1 MSKLAEIQEAVK
13 APKNKNNNFGKYK
26 YRNFEDICEA
36 VKPVLAKYDA
46 DLTVSDSVENI
57 GTRFY
62 IVATAT
68 LAVDGKTY
76 QAKGYA
82 REGESKTGM
91 DVAQL
96 TGACSSYARKYA
108 LCALFLIDGSED
120 FDEMDNRNEG
130 KPQAQE
136 PAAQPAQ
143 DAAQAQKPAAQPAQ
157 DAAQAQ
163 EEPDSDTRNFLVAM
177 KKLAAKNRQAY
188 LDALGN
194 MGYEGAA
201 DIPVERRREIYK
213 VIYDAVY
220 GATK

>member
-36 VKPVLAKYDA
+36 VKPVLAKFDA
-46 DLTVSDSVENI
+46 DLTVSDSIENV
-57 GTRFY
+57 GNRFY
-62 IVATAT
+62 LVATAT
-68 LAVDGKTY
+68 LSVDGKTY

-120 FDEMDNRNEG
+120 FDEMDNREEG
-130 KPQAQE
+130 KA
-136 PAAQPAQ
+136 
-143 DAAQAQKPAAQPAQ
+143 KPATAKDSKSDKLWEEKTGAKSTSEDKRPEDKRKQGFV
-157 DAAQAQ
+157 QAMQ
-163 EEPDSDTRNFLVAM
+163 GLIQRNKKVAY
-177 KKLAAKNRQAY
+177 A
-188 LDALGN
+188 ALGAQ
-194 MGYEGAA
+194 GYEKPE
-201 DIPVERRREIYK
+201 DVPLDRI
-213 VIYDAVY
+213 DAVY
-220 GATK
+220 RAVRQEFEK

>member
-13 APKNKNNNFGKYK
+13 APKNKNNSFGKYK

-36 VKPVLAKYDA
+36 VKPVLAKFDA
-46 DLTVSDSVENI
+46 DLTVSDSIENV
-57 GTRFY
+57 GNRFY
-62 IVATAT
+62 LVATAT
-68 LAVDGKTY
+68 LSVDGKTY

-130 KPQAQE
+130 KPQAQ
-136 PAAQPAQ
+136 
-143 DAAQAQKPAAQPAQ
+143 KPAAQPAQ
-157 DAAQAQ
+157 AQDADARPAQHAAQAQ

>member
-26 YRNFEDICEA
+26 YRNVEDICEA

-68 LAVDGKTY
+68 LSVDGKTY

-120 FDEMDNRNEG
+120 FDEMDNRDEARP
-130 KPQAQE
+130 KAADRSA
-136 PAAQPAQ
+136 PAPEQTQ
-143 DAAQAQKPAAQPAQ
+143 GQK
-157 DAAQAQ
+157 
-163 EEPDSDTRNFLVAM
+163 ESDTRNFMNAM
-177 KKLAAKNRQAY
+177 KALAQKNSAAY
-188 LDALGN
+188 MEA
-194 MGYEGAA
+194 MGRMGFESAA
-201 DIPVERRREIYK
+201 DIPVERRREIYT
-213 VIYDAVY
+213 VINDAVT

>member
-13 APKNKNNNFGKYK
+13 APKNKNNSFGKYK

-46 DLTVSDSVENI
+46 DLTVSDSIENV
-57 GTRFY
+57 GNRFY
-62 IVATAT
+62 LVATAT
-68 LAVDGKTY
+68 LSVDGKTY

-120 FDEMDNRNEG
+120 FDEMDNREEG
-130 KPQAQE
+130 KAKT
-136 PAAQPAQ
+136 ATAK
-143 DAAQAQKPAAQPAQ
+143 DSKS
-157 DAAQAQ
+157 DKLW
-163 EEPDSDTRNFLVAM
+163 EEKSKATSASEDKRKNGFVLAMQGLIQRNKNVAY
-177 KKLAAKNRQAY
+177 A
-188 LDALGN
+188 ALGAQ
-194 MGYEGAA
+194 GYEKPE
-201 DIPVERRREIYK
+201 DVPLDKIDDVYR
-213 VIYDAVY
+213 AVRQELE
-220 GATK
+220 K

>member
-13 APKNKNNNFGKYK
+13 APKNKNNSFGKYK

-36 VKPVLAKYDA
+36 VKPVLAKFDA
-46 DLTVSDSVENI
+46 DLTVSDSIENV
-57 GTRFY
+57 GNRFY
-62 IVATAT
+62 LVATAT

-130 KPQAQE
+130 KPQAQ
-136 PAAQPAQ
+136 
-143 DAAQAQKPAAQPAQ
+143 KPAAQPAQ
-157 DAAQAQ
+157 AQD
-163 EEPDSDTRNFLVAM
+163 EPDSDTRNFLVAM

>member
-68 LAVDGKTY
+68 LSVDGKNY

-108 LCALFLIDGSED
+108 LCALFLIDGSDD
-120 FDEMDNRNEG
+120 FDEMDNRDEARP
-130 KPQAQE
+130 KAADRSA
-136 PAAQPAQ
+136 PAPEQTQ
-143 DAAQAQKPAAQPAQ
+143 GQK
-157 DAAQAQ
+157 
-163 EEPDSDTRNFLVAM
+163 ESDTRNFMNAM
-177 KKLAAKNRQAY
+177 KALAQKNRAAY
-188 LDALGN
+188 MEA
-194 MGYEGAA
+194 MGHMGFESAA
-201 DIPVERRREIYK
+201 DIPVERRREIYT
-213 VIYDAVY
+213 VINDAVT

>member
-46 DLTVSDSVENI
+46 DLTVSDSVEAI

-68 LAVDGKTY
+68 LSVDGKSY

-82 REGESKTGM
+82 REGETKTGM

-120 FDEMDNRNEG
+120 FDSMDNRDEG
-130 KPQAQE
+130 RP
-136 PAAQPAQ
+136 
-143 DAAQAQKPAAQPAQ
+143 QAQKPTQPTQPAQ
-157 DAAQAQ
+157 TQG
-163 EEPDSDTRNFLVAM
+163 EMDSDTRNFLNAM
-177 KKLAAKNRQAY
+177 KALSQKNRKIY
-188 LDALGN
+188 IDS
-194 MGYEGAA
+194 MGQMGFESAA

-213 VIYDAVY
+213 AINDAVT

>member
-36 VKPVLAKYDA
+36 VKPVLAKFDA
-46 DLTVSDSVENI
+46 DLTVSDSIENV
-57 GTRFY
+57 GNRFY
-62 IVATAT
+62 LVATAT
-68 LAVDGKTY
+68 LLVDGKTY

-120 FDEMDNRNEG
+120 FDEMDNREEG
-130 KPQAQE
+130 KMR
-136 PAAQPAQ
+136 PATA
-143 DAAQAQKPAAQPAQ
+143 K
-157 DAAQAQ
+157 
-163 EEPDSDTRNFLVAM
+163 DSKSDKLWEDKRPEDKRKQGFVLAMQGLIQRNKKVAC
-177 KKLAAKNRQAY
+177 A
-188 LDALGN
+188 ALGAL
-194 MGYEGAA
+194 GYEKPE
-201 DIPVERRREIYK
+201 DVPLDKIDDVYR
-213 VIYDAVY
+213 AVRQEFE
-220 GATK
+220 K

>member
-13 APKNKNNNFGKYK
+13 APKNKNNSFGKYK

-130 KPQAQE
+130 KPQAQ
-136 PAAQPAQ
+136 
-143 DAAQAQKPAAQPAQ
+143 KPAAQPAQ

>member
-36 VKPVLAKYDA
+36 VKPVLAKFDA
-46 DLTVSDSVENI
+46 DLTVSDSIENV
-57 GTRFY
+57 GNRFY
-62 IVATAT
+62 LVATAT
-68 LAVDGKTY
+68 LSVDGKTY

-120 FDEMDNRNEG
+120 FDSMDNRDKPEQAHDTSSNAESKATADNTRKQGFLKAMEG
-130 KPQAQE
+130 LIQ
-136 PAAQPAQ
+136 
-143 DAAQAQKPAAQPAQ
+143 
-157 DAAQAQ
+157 
-163 EEPDSDTRNFLVAM
+163 
-177 KKLAAKNRQAY
+177 KNRKVAY
-188 LDALGN
+188 AALGSQ
-194 MGYEGAA
+194 GYENPE
-201 DIPVERRREIYK
+201 DVPLDRI
-213 VIYDAVY
+213 DAVY
-220 GATK
+220 RAVRQEFEK

>member
-13 APKNKNNNFGKYK
+13 APKNKNNSFGKYM

-143 DAAQAQKPAAQPAQ
+143 DAAQAQ
-157 DAAQAQ
+157 

-201 DIPVERRREIYK
+201 DIPVERRHEIYK

>member
-68 LAVDGKTY
+68 LSVDGKTY

-108 LCALFLIDGSED
+108 LCALFLIDGSDD
-120 FDEMDNRNEG
+120 FDEMDNRDEARP
-130 KPQAQE
+130 KAADRSA
-136 PAAQPAQ
+136 PAPEQTHG
-143 DAAQAQKPAAQPAQ
+143 QK
-157 DAAQAQ
+157 
-163 EEPDSDTRNFLVAM
+163 ESDTRNFMNAM
-177 KKLAAKNRQAY
+177 KVLAQKNRAAY
-188 LDALGN
+188 MEA
-194 MGYEGAA
+194 MGRMGFESAA
-201 DIPVERRREIYK
+201 DIPVERRREIYT
-213 VIYDAVY
+213 VINDAVT

>member
-13 APKNKNNNFGKYK
+13 APKNKNNSFGKYK

-46 DLTVSDSVENI
+46 DLTVSDSIENV
-57 GTRFY
+57 GNRFY
-62 IVATAT
+62 LVATAT
-68 LAVDGKTY
+68 LSVDGKTY

-120 FDEMDNRNEG
+120 FDEMDNRDEG
-130 KPQAQE
+130 KAL
-136 PAAQPAQ
+136 
-143 DAAQAQKPAAQPAQ
+143 AQKPAAQPAQ
-157 DAAQAQ
+157 AQD
-163 EEPDSDTRNFLVAM
+163 EPDSDTRNFLVAM

>member
-130 KPQAQE
+130 KPQAQ
-136 PAAQPAQ
+136 
-143 DAAQAQKPAAQPAQ
+143 KPAAQPAQ

>member
-13 APKNKNNNFGKYK
+13 APKNKNNSFGKYK

-36 VKPVLAKYDA
+36 VKPVLAKFDA
-46 DLTVSDSVENI
+46 DLTVSDSIENV
-57 GTRFY
+57 GNRFY
-62 IVATAT
+62 LVATAT
-68 LAVDGKTY
+68 LSVDGKTY

-130 KPQAQE
+130 KPDARPAQH
-136 PAAQPAQ
+136 AAKAQPAEK
-143 DAAQAQKPAAQPAQ
+143 AP
-157 DAAQAQ
+157 AQAQ

>member
-36 VKPVLAKYDA
+36 VKPVLAKFDA
-46 DLTVSDSVENI
+46 DLTVSDSIENV
-57 GTRFY
+57 GNRFY
-62 IVATAT
+62 LVATAT
-68 LAVDGKTY
+68 LSVDGKTY

-130 KPQAQE
+130 KPQAQ
-136 PAAQPAQ
+136 
-143 DAAQAQKPAAQPAQ
+143 KPAAQP
-157 DAAQAQ
+157 AQAQ

>member
-120 FDEMDNRNEG
+120 FDEMDNREEG
-130 KPQAQE
+130 KAK
-136 PAAQPAQ
+136 PATAKAQ
-143 DAAQAQKPAAQPAQ
+143 DADARPAQ
-157 DAAQAQ
+157 HAAQAQ

-177 KKLAAKNRQAY
+177 KKLAAKNRQEY

>member
-13 APKNKNNNFGKYK
+13 APKNKNNSFGKYK

-36 VKPVLAKYDA
+36 VKPVLAKFDA
-46 DLTVSDSVENI
+46 DLTVSDSIENV
-57 GTRFY
+57 GNRFY
-62 IVATAT
+62 LVATAT
-68 LAVDGKTY
+68 LSVDGKTY

-96 TGACSSYARKYA
+96 TGACSSYARKDA

-130 KPQAQE
+130 KPQAQ
-136 PAAQPAQ
+136 
-143 DAAQAQKPAAQPAQ
+143 KPAAQPAQ
-157 DAAQAQ
+157 AQD
-163 EEPDSDTRNFLVAM
+163 EPDSDTRNFLVAM

>member
-36 VKPVLAKYDA
+36 VKPVLAKFDA
-46 DLTVSDSVENI
+46 DLTVSDSIENV
-57 GTRFY
+57 GNRFY
-62 IVATAT
+62 LVATAT
-68 LAVDGKTY
+68 LSVDGKTY

-120 FDEMDNRNEG
+120 FDEMDNRDEG
-130 KPQAQE
+130 KA
-136 PAAQPAQ
+136 
-143 DAAQAQKPAAQPAQ
+143 KPATAK
-157 DAAQAQ
+157 DSKSDKLW
-163 EEPDSDTRNFLVAM
+163 EEKSKATSTSEDKRPGDKRKQGFVLAMQGLIQRNSKVAN
-177 KKLAAKNRQAY
+177 A
-188 LDALGN
+188 ALGAQ
-194 MGYEGAA
+194 GYEKPE
-201 DIPVERRREIYK
+201 DVPLDKIDDVYR
-213 VIYDAVY
+213 AVRQEFE
-220 GATK
+220 K

>member
-26 YRNFEDICEA
+26 YRNVEDIFEA

-62 IVATAT
+62 IVSTAT
-68 LAVDGKTY
+68 LSVDGKTY

-120 FDEMDNRNEG
+120 FDEMDNRDEARP
-130 KPQAQE
+130 KAADRSA
-136 PAAQPAQ
+136 PAPEQTKG
-143 DAAQAQKPAAQPAQ
+143 QK
-157 DAAQAQ
+157 
-163 EEPDSDTRNFLVAM
+163 ESDTRNFMNAM
-177 KKLAAKNRQAY
+177 KALAQKNREAY
-188 LDALGN
+188 MEA
-194 MGYEGAA
+194 MGRMGFESAA
-201 DIPVERRREIYK
+201 DIPVERRREIYT
-213 VIYDAVY
+213 VINDAVT

>member
-13 APKNKNNNFGKYK
+13 APKNKNNSFGKYK

-46 DLTVSDSVENI
+46 DLTVSDSIENV
-57 GTRFY
+57 GNRFY
-62 IVATAT
+62 LVATAT
-68 LAVDGKTY
+68 LSVDGKTY

-120 FDEMDNRNEG
+120 FDEMDNREEG
-130 KPQAQE
+130 KAKT
-136 PAAQPAQ
+136 ATAK
-143 DAAQAQKPAAQPAQ
+143 DSKS
-157 DAAQAQ
+157 DKLW
-163 EEPDSDTRNFLVAM
+163 EEKSKATSASEDKRKHGFVLAMQGLIQRNKNVAY
-177 KKLAAKNRQAY
+177 A
-188 LDALGN
+188 ALGAQ
-194 MGYEGAA
+194 GYEKPE
-201 DIPVERRREIYK
+201 DVPLDKIDDVYR
-213 VIYDAVY
+213 AVRQEFE
-220 GATK
+220 K

>member
-13 APKNKNNNFGKYK
+13 APKNKNNSFGKYK

-46 DLTVSDSVENI
+46 DLTVSDSIENV
-57 GTRFY
+57 GNRFY
-62 IVATAT
+62 LVATAT
-68 LAVDGKTY
+68 LSVDGKTY

-120 FDEMDNRNEG
+120 FDEMDNREEG
-130 KPQAQE
+130 KAK
-136 PAAQPAQ
+136 AATAK
-143 DAAQAQKPAAQPAQ
+143 DSKS
-157 DAAQAQ
+157 DKLW
-163 EEPDSDTRNFLVAM
+163 EEKSKATSTSEDKRPGDKRKQGFVLAMQGLIQRNKKVAY
-177 KKLAAKNRQAY
+177 A
-188 LDALGN
+188 ALGAQ
-194 MGYEGAA
+194 GYEKPE
-201 DIPVERRREIYK
+201 DVPLDKIDDVYR
-213 VIYDAVY
+213 AVRQEFE
-220 GATK
+220 K

>member
-13 APKNKNNNFGKYK
+13 APKNKNNSFGKYK

-36 VKPVLAKYDA
+36 VKPVLAKFDP
-46 DLTVSDSVENI
+46 DLTVSDSIENV
-57 GTRFY
+57 GNRFY
-62 IVATAT
+62 LVATAT
-68 LAVDGKTY
+68 LSVDGKTY

-130 KPQAQE
+130 KPQAQ
-136 PAAQPAQ
+136 
-143 DAAQAQKPAAQPAQ
+143 KPAAQPAKAQ
-157 DAAQAQ
+157 DADARPAQHAAQAQ
-163 EEPDSDTRNFLVAM
+163 DEPDSDTRNFLVAM

-188 LDALGN
+188 IDALGN

>member
-13 APKNKNNNFGKYK
+13 APKNKNNSFGKYK

-36 VKPVLAKYDA
+36 VKPVLAKFDA
-46 DLTVSDSVENI
+46 DLTVSDSIENV
-57 GTRFY
+57 GNRFY
-62 IVATAT
+62 LVATAT
-68 LAVDGKTY
+68 LSVDGKTY

-130 KPQAQE
+130 KPQAQ
-136 PAAQPAQ
+136 
-143 DAAQAQKPAAQPAQ
+143 KPAAQPAQ
-157 DAAQAQ
+157 AQD
-163 EEPDSDTRNFLVAM
+163 EPDSDTRNFLVAM
-177 KKLAAKNRQAY
+177 KKLATKNRQAY

>member
-26 YRNFEDICEA
+26 YRNFEDICES

-57 GTRFY
+57 GNRFY

-130 KPQAQE
+130 KPQAQKK
-136 PAAQPAQ
+136 AQPEQ
-143 DAAQAQKPAAQPAQ
+143 TQGEK
-157 DAAQAQ
+157 
-163 EEPDSDTRNFLVAM
+163 DSDTRNFLNTMKTLAQKNHAAYVDAM
-177 KKLAAKNRQAY
+177 GQ
-188 LDALGN
+188 
-194 MGYEGAA
+194 MGYESAY

-213 VIYDAVY
+213 AINDAVI

>member
-68 LAVDGKTY
+68 LSVDGKNY

-130 KPQAQE
+130 KPQAQ
-136 PAAQPAQ
+136 
-143 DAAQAQKPAAQPAQ
+143 KPAAQPVQ
-157 DAAQAQ
+157 TQG
-163 EEPDSDTRNFLVAM
+163 EMDSDTRNFMNAM
-177 KKLAAKNRQAY
+177 KALAQKNRQAY
-188 LDALGN
+188 MEA
-194 MGYEGAA
+194 MGQMGFESAA
-201 DIPVERRREIYK
+201 DIPVEQRREIYK
-213 VIYDAVY
+213 AINDAVI

>member
-46 DLTVSDSVENI
+46 DLTVSDSVEAI

-68 LAVDGKTY
+68 LSVDGKSY

-120 FDEMDNRNEG
+120 FDSMDNRDEG
-130 KPQAQE
+130 RPQR
-136 PAAQPAQ
+136 PASQPVQ
-143 DAAQAQKPAAQPAQ
+143 TQGEK
-157 DAAQAQ
+157 
-163 EEPDSDTRNFLVAM
+163 DSDTRNFLNAM
-177 KKLAAKNRQAY
+177 KALAQKNRQAY
-188 LDALGN
+188 MEA
-194 MGYEGAA
+194 MGQMGFESAS
-201 DIPVERRREIYK
+201 DIPVEQRREIYK
-213 VIYDAVY
+213 AINDAVT

>member
-13 APKNKNNNFGKYK
+13 APKNKNNSFGKYK

-36 VKPVLAKYDA
+36 VKPVLAKFDA
-46 DLTVSDSVENI
+46 DLTVSDSIENV
-57 GTRFY
+57 GNRFY
-62 IVATAT
+62 LVATAT
-68 LAVDGKTY
+68 LSVDGKTY

-130 KPQAQE
+130 KPQAQ
-136 PAAQPAQ
+136 
-143 DAAQAQKPAAQPAQ
+143 KPAAQPAQ
-157 DAAQAQ
+157 AQD
-163 EEPDSDTRNFLVAM
+163 EPDSDTRNFLVAM
-177 KKLAAKNRQAY
+177 KKLAAKNRQAD

>member
-13 APKNKNNNFGKYK
+13 APKNKNNSFGKYK

-130 KPQAQE
+130 KPQAQ
-136 PAAQPAQ
+136 
-143 DAAQAQKPAAQPAQ
+143 KPAAQPAQ
-157 DAAQAQ
+157 AQD
-163 EEPDSDTRNFLVAM
+163 EPDSDTRNFLVAM

>member
-57 GTRFY
+57 GNRFY
-62 IVATAT
+62 VVATAT
-68 LAVDGKTY
+68 LAVDGKNY

-130 KPQAQE
+130 KPQAQKN
-136 PAAQPAQ
+136 AQPEQ
-143 DAAQAQKPAAQPAQ
+143 THGEK
-157 DAAQAQ
+157 
-163 EEPDSDTRNFLVAM
+163 DSDTRNFLNAM
-177 KKLAAKNRQAY
+177 KALAQKNHAAY
-188 LDALGN
+188 VDAMGQ
-194 MGYEGAA
+194 MGYESAS

-213 VIYDAVY
+213 AINDAVI

>member
-68 LAVDGKTY
+68 LSVDGKTY

-108 LCALFLIDGSED
+108 LCALFLIDGSDD
-120 FDEMDNRNEG
+120 FDEMDNRDEARP
-130 KPQAQE
+130 KAADRSA
-136 PAAQPAQ
+136 PAPEQTQ
-143 DAAQAQKPAAQPAQ
+143 GQK
-157 DAAQAQ
+157 
-163 EEPDSDTRNFLVAM
+163 ESDTRNFMNAM
-177 KKLAAKNRQAY
+177 KALAQKNRKVY
-188 LDALGN
+188 IEALGHL
-194 MGYEGAA
+194 GYESAKDVPA
-201 DIPVERRREIYK
+201 ERWQDTWQA
-213 VIYDAVY
+213 VYDAVN
-220 GATK
+220 GVMKEDA

>member
-13 APKNKNNNFGKYK
+13 APKNKNNSFGKYK

-36 VKPVLAKYDA
+36 VKPVLAKFDA
-46 DLTVSDSVENI
+46 DLTVSDSIENV
-57 GTRFY
+57 GNRFY

-120 FDEMDNRNEG
+120 FDEMDNREEG
-130 KPQAQE
+130 KAK
-136 PAAQPAQ
+136 PATAKAQ
-143 DAAQAQKPAAQPAQ
+143 DADARPAQ
-157 DAAQAQ
+157 HSAQAQ

>member
-36 VKPVLAKYDA
+36 VKPVLAKFDA
-46 DLTVSDSVENI
+46 DLTVSDSIENV
-57 GTRFY
+57 GNRFY
-62 IVATAT
+62 LVATAT
-68 LAVDGKTY
+68 LSVDGKTY

-120 FDEMDNRNEG
+120 FDEMDNREEG
-130 KPQAQE
+130 KA
-136 PAAQPAQ
+136 
-143 DAAQAQKPAAQPAQ
+143 KPATAK
-157 DAAQAQ
+157 DSKSDKLW
-163 EEPDSDTRNFLVAM
+163 EENSGAKSTSEDKRPGDKRKQGFVLAMQGLIQRNKKVAC
-177 KKLAAKNRQAY
+177 A
-188 LDALGN
+188 ALGAL
-194 MGYEGAA
+194 GYEKPE
-201 DIPVERRREIYK
+201 DVPLDKIDDVYR
-213 VIYDAVY
+213 AVRQEFE
-220 GATK
+220 K

>member
-46 DLTVSDSVENI
+46 DLTVSDSVEAI

-68 LAVDGKTY
+68 LSVDGKSY

-120 FDEMDNRNEG
+120 FDSMDNRDEG
-130 KPQAQE
+130 RPQRSAS
-136 PAAQPAQ
+136 QPVQ
-143 DAAQAQKPAAQPAQ
+143 TQGEK
-157 DAAQAQ
+157 
-163 EEPDSDTRNFLVAM
+163 DSDTRNFLNAM
-177 KKLAAKNRQAY
+177 KALAQKNNSAY
-188 LDALGN
+188 MEAMGQ
-194 MGYEGAA
+194 MGYETAA
-201 DIPVERRREIYK
+201 DIPVAQRRNVYK
-213 VIYDAVY
+213 AINDAVI